1 MKKDVFSRACR
12 FVIRFRYND
21 KIKPISGSSVAN
33 PAIVDPQFVNVEK
46 MSLKNGTAGE
56 SNTGEELSICPY
68 YSTAVEKKIIC

>member
-1 MKKDVFSRACR
+1 M
-12 FVIRFRYND
+12 
-21 KIKPISGSSVAN
+21 AN

-46 MSLKNGTAGE
+46 IRLENGTAGE